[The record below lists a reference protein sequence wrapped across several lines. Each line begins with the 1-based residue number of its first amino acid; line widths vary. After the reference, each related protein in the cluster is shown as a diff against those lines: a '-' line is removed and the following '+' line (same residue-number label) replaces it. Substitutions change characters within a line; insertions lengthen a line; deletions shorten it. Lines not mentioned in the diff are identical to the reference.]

1 MEKLVEQ
8 IKRHEGYRRRVYLD
22 PRGNPTC
29 GWGHHL
35 YVGSKINE
43 VIAEEFLRMDIAE
56 AVRDFRE
63 QVKPEYRRRINEA
76 RARVI
81 TNMIFNMGI
90 EAVLGFKKMWA
101 AIYVGDF
108 ETAAHEILDS
118 RWAAQVGARADEL
131 AGIMRRGK

>member
-22 PRGNPTC
+22 PLGNPTC

-35 YVGSKINE
+35 YVGGKINE
-43 VIAEEFLRMDIAE
+43 LIAEEFLRMDIVD

-63 QVKPEYRRRINEA
+63 HIKPEHRKRLNEA

-101 AIYVGDF
+101 AIYERNFDK
-108 ETAAHEILDS
+108 AADEMLDS
-118 RWAAQVGARADEL
+118 RWAAQVGARAEEL
-131 AGIMRRGK
+131 AGIMRRGQ